1 MSDIKA
7 IAQNIKLLI
16 LDVDGVLT
24 DGKVYFGE
32 STEELKAYNI
42 KDGLGMR
49 LLMDNGIEIAIITG
63 RNSKSVEIRMAGL
76 GIKHLYQGKLA
87 KRESYEQLIDKLKLS
102 PDEVAYIG
110 DDLIDLP
117 VMTKVGLPIAVAD
130 AHTKSKEVAKI
141 ITTNTGGNG
150 AVREICDLILEAQ
163 GKLEAI
169 YSKFLND

>member
-1 MSDIKA
+1 MDKIKN
-7 IAQNIKLLI
+7 IANSIRLLI

-49 LLMDNGIEIAIITG
+49 LLMDNGIDIAIITG
-63 RNSKSVEIRMAGL
+63 RNSKSVENRMNGL

-87 KRESYEQLIDKLKLS
+87 KRESYEKLLVDLELS
-102 PDEVAYIG
+102 ADQVAYIG
-110 DDLIDLP
+110 DDLIDIP
-117 VMTKVGLPIAVAD
+117 VMSRVGLPIAVAD
-130 AHTKSKEVAKI
+130 AHVKAKEVAKH
-141 ITTNTGGNG
+141 ITSNIGGNG

-163 GKLEAI
+163 GKLDGI
-169 YSKFLND
+169 YAKFFE

>member
-1 MSDIKA
+1 MDQIKS
-7 IAQNIKLLI
+7 IAKNIKLLI

-49 LLMDNGIEIAIITG
+49 LLMDNGVDIAIITG
-63 RNSKSVEIRMAGL
+63 RSSKSVENRMTGL

-87 KRESYEQLIDKLKLS
+87 KRESYEKILTELELS
-102 PDEVAYIG
+102 PSEIAYVG

-117 VMTKVGLPIAVAD
+117 VMTQVGLPISVAD
-130 AHTKSKEVAKI
+130 AHPKAKEAAKL
-141 ITTNTGGNG
+141 ITSNVGGNG
-150 AVREICDLILEAQ
+150 AVREVCDLILEAQ
-163 GKLEAI
+163 GKLEGI
-169 YSKFLND
+169 YSQFLK